1 MIGAIIGDMVG
12 SVYEFDN
19 IKTTEFELITPD
31 NNYTDDSVMTF
42 AVADWLLN
50 DKNHTSEVL
59 TDTFVWFAHNYPCPL
74 GGYGGGF
81 LHWLTYPE
89 TECVN
94 VVREDGS
101 VRHVIKEIR
110 KPYNSWGNGSAMRVS
125 GCIYAA
131 KTLEEVKLLSRL
143 VTEVT
148 HNHEEGIKGAEA
160 TAVAG
165 WMALHG
171 SSKDEIRDCIARDY
185 YALDFTLDSIRDT
198 YRFNESCQNTV
209 PQAIEAFLESES
221 FEDAIRCAISIGGD
235 SDTLGAITG
244 GIAEAYWGVPDALR
258 GKAITYLD
266 ERLLGILERFEAK
279 WPGRRA

>member
-1 MIGAIIGDMVG
+1 MSKRARFFVPEEVPSMIGALIGDIVG
-12 SVYEFDN
+12 SRFEF
-19 IKTTEFELITPD
+19 
-31 NNYTDDSVMTF
+31 NNYRHKSFAFFADSCRFTDDSVMSLALCEALLACGGDYSDLSAR
-42 AVADWLLN
+42 AVQ
-50 DKNHTSEVL
+50 SMQEVGRC
-59 TDTFVWFAHNYPCPL
+59 YPFC
-74 GGYGGGF
+74 GYGGRF
-81 LHWLTYPE
+81 RSWMF
-89 TECVN
+89 
-94 VVREDGS
+94 S
-101 VRHVIKEIR
+101 VDPQ
-110 KPYNSWGNGSAMRVS
+110 PYNSWGNGSAMRVS

-131 KTLEEVKLLSRL
+131 GTLDEVKRLSRL

-279 WPGRRA
+279 WPGKRA